1 MVFALAGDSTIT
13 KFFCI
18 SIFCW
23 LEIGCKLT
31 QIINV
36 RSISITKKAFFPIHY
51 IYSMRRMAALS
62 RYDGSAAT
70 RYPPFDGRRFGGR
83 RRQCLAAPAIRA

>member
-36 RSISITKKAFFPIHY
+36 RGISVTKKAFFPIHY
-51 IYSMRRMAALS
+51 IYSHSFLFTFARQNQKVIQKYGR
-62 RYDGSAAT
+62 DKAT
-70 RYPPFDGRRFGGR
+70 YFRE
-83 RRQCLAAPAIRA
+83 